1 MREVEAAFAGEP
13 PIVIGPSAD
22 QDLAMLL
29 RALRY
34 FAAALAIVISGWFL
48 LGYYGLPTA
57 YDTVAAGRFLCDLP
71 QRPVM
76 ELVIDLG
83 LALAF
88 PFLSAWRMKP
98 VAAQNSF
105 AEPGVQTLW
114 QSYPVRLVLA
124 FAAAFLA
131 AYFFAFLEMARFDS
145 GVISRRRG
153 VGLLHRISLQV

>member
-1 MREVEAAFAGEP
+1 MREVEAAFRGEP

-34 FAAALAIVISGWFL
+34 FAEALAIVISGWFL

-57 YDTVAAGRFLCDLP
+57 YDTVAAGWFLYDLP
-71 QRPVM
+71 QPPVM

-88 PFLSAWRMKP
+88 PFLSARLMKP

-105 AEPGVQTLW
+105 AEPGV
-114 QSYPVRLVLA
+114 
-124 FAAAFLA
+124 
-131 AYFFAFLEMARFDS
+131 
-145 GVISRRRG
+145 
-153 VGLLHRISLQV
+153 